1 MSNFDFIRLLE
12 VIDNNKILAS
22 PEWNRFK
29 EAVPTMANDL
39 KSILQRH
46 DYERF
51 LEVSKELFTANKN
64 NKTGALFPKLSAD
77 AWKALM
83 QVIQYML
90 KEQPQLKRKEAA
102 KTHDPIWNADT
113 MATTDRI
120 REELQRLSEAIAD
133 YLSTTI

>member
-12 VIDNNKILAS
+12 AIDNNKILSS

-64 NKTGALFPKLSAD
+64 NKTGTLFPKLSAD
-77 AWKALM
+77 AWKSLM

-90 KEQPQLKRKEAA
+90 KEQPQLKRKEAQ
-102 KTHDPIWNADT
+102 KTHDPVWNADT

-120 REELQRLSEAIAD
+120 REELSQLSEAIAD
-133 YLSTTI
+133 YIRATI